1 MNVTLNGLDQF
12 YDNLQQEQT
21 KILNDIKSEK
31 CQELDKINYNE
42 ITIITSLLCNLLKLK
57 KLIKDKEK
65 L

>member
-1 MNVTLNGLDQF
+1 MNITANGLDQF

-21 KILNDIKSEK
+21 KLLNDIKSEK
-31 CQELDKINYNE
+31 CQELDRINHNE